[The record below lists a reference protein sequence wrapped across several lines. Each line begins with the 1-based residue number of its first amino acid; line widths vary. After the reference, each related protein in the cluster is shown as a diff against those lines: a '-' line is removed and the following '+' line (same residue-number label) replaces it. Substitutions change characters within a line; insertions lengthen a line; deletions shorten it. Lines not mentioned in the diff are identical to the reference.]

1 MKTPLR
7 RRLVRLRRALIGAVL
22 LGATPSG
29 ACDLPAGETATVAAI
44 EDGETLTLTDGRK
57 VRLLGVKAPSAPLG
71 WKGDD
76 PWPFVAE
83 AKAALSRLVSGAEVE
98 LRFDERRSDRHG
110 HVLAQVTVAR
120 GQTRTWVQEALVVKG
135 LARAYPLPG
144 ASACVA
150 ELVGIEAE
158 ARAARRGLW
167 RSWAYRLQDAQDV
180 KRLGRLTHSYQLV
193 EGTVHAVG
201 EGRRL
206 IYVNFAEDWR
216 SDFTITIA
224 RKDLAAFEAA
234 GLDLARLAG
243 RKVRVRGWV
252 EWWNGPMIAATH
264 PAQIEMLASAP
275 AL

>member
-1 MKTPLR
+1 
-7 RRLVRLRRALIGAVL
+7 VRLQRALIGAVL

-180 KRLGRLTHSYQLV
+180 KRLGKLTHSYQLV